1 VDPIADSPRRRR
13 GDELENAL
21 LDAAWQELS
30 EGGYA
35 TFTIDA
41 VADRAHTSRPVLYRR
56 WPTRDDLV
64 LAAIRH
70 GLRPIPVA
78 SIDTGSLRGDLL
90 QIMRSA
96 NETRSDIA
104 ALISVHLGS
113 YYQATGLA
121 PADLRVQLLEGRP
134 SSVEAI
140 MQRGIDRGEIDPA
153 RLTPRVASLP
163 FDLMRHELI
172 MTLKPIPESVMLE
185 IVDDIFLPM
194 VRPQN

>member
-1 VDPIADSPRRRR
+1 MDPIADSPRRRR

>member
-30 EGGYA
+30 EGGYG

-41 VADRAHTSRPVLYRR
+41 VAERAHTSRPVLYRR
-56 WPTRDDLV
+56 WATRDDLL

-70 GLRPIPVA
+70 GLRPVPVPTP
-78 SIDTGSLRGDLL
+78 DTGSLRGDLL
-90 QIMRSA
+90 AIMMAA
-96 NETRSDIA
+96 NDARRDIA

-121 PADLRVQLLEGRP
+121 PADLRELLLEGRP

-140 MQRGIDRGEIDPA
+140 MERGIERGEIDPA
-153 RLTPRVASLP
+153 RLTARVATLP
-163 FDLMRHELI
+163 FDLLRHELI

-194 VRPQN
+194 VRPRP

>member
-21 LDAAWQELS
+21 LDAAWAELS

-41 VADRAHTSRPVLYRR
+41 VAERAHTSRPVIYRR
-56 WPTRDDLV
+56 WPTRDDLL
-64 LAAIRH
+64 LAAMRH
-70 GLRPIPVA
+70 GLRPVPVPTP
-78 SIDTGSLRGDLL
+78 DTGSLRDDLL
-90 QIMRSA
+90 AIMRGA
-96 NETRSDIA
+96 NESRRDMA

-121 PADLRVQLLEGRP
+121 PADLRVALLEGRP
-134 SSVEAI
+134 SAVDTI

-153 RLTPRVASLP
+153 KLTPRVASLP
-163 FDLMRHELI
+163 FDLIRHELI

-194 VRPQN
+194 VRP

>member
-1 VDPIADSPRRRR
+1 MDPIADSPRRRR
-13 GDELENAL
+13 GDELETAL
-21 LDAAWQELS
+21 LDAAWLELS

-41 VADRAHTSRPVLYRR
+41 VAERAHTSRPVLYRR

-70 GLRPIPVA
+70 GLRPIPVPL
-78 SIDTGSLRGDLL
+78 SDTGSLRGDLL
-90 QIMRSA
+90 AVMKAA
-96 NETRSDIA
+96 NESRRDIA
-104 ALISVHLGS
+104 ALISVHLGT

-121 PADLRVQLLEGRP
+121 PADLRELMLEGRP
-134 SSVEAI
+134 STVDTI
-140 MQRGIDRGEIDPA
+140 MRRGIDRGEIDPE

-185 IVDDIFLPM
+185 IVDDVFLPM
-194 VRPQN
+194 VTPRG

>member
-1 VDPIADSPRRRR
+1 MDPIADSPRRRR
-13 GDELENAL
+13 GDELETAL

-41 VADRAHTSRPVLYRR
+41 VAERAHTSRPVLYRR
-56 WPTRDDLV
+56 WPTRDALLV
-64 LAAIRH
+64 AAIRH
-70 GLRPIPVA
+70 GLRPIPVPL
-78 SIDTGSLRGDLL
+78 SDTGSLRGDLL
-90 QIMRSA
+90 AVMKAA
-96 NETRSDIA
+96 NESRRDIA
-104 ALISVHLGS
+104 ALISVHLGT

-121 PADLRVQLLEGRP
+121 PADLRELMLEGRP
-134 SSVEAI
+134 STVDTI
-140 MQRGIDRGEIDPA
+140 MQRGIDRGEIDPE

-185 IVDDIFLPM
+185 IVDDVFLPM
-194 VRPQN
+194 VTPRG